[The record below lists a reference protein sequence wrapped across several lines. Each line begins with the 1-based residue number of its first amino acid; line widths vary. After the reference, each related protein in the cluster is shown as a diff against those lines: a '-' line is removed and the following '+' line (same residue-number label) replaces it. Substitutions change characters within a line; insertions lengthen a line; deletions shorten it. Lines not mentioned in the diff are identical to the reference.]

1 MYGNEEDYAT
11 DITVAT
17 LIISVITLPLVL
29 FFHFNAMT
37 IGLKHS

>member
-17 LIISVITLPLVL
+17 LIISVITLPFVV
-29 FFHFNAMT
+29 FFDFNAMT
-37 IGLKHS
+37 S

>member
-17 LIISVITLPLVL
+17 LIISVITLPLVV
-29 FFHFNAMT
+29 FFDFNAMT
-37 IGLKHS
+37 S

>member
-1 MYGNEEDYAT
+1 MYGHEEDYAAGT
-11 DITVAT
+11 TVAT